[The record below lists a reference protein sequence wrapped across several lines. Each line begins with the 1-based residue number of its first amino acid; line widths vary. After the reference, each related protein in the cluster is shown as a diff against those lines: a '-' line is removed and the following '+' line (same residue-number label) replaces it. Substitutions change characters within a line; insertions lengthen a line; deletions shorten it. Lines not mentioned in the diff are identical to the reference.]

1 MNNKG
6 LLVVSFGTSVEE
18 TRERTIGAIEK
29 ALAAA
34 FPEFRL
40 YRAWTSGVI
49 RRKLLRTAGLQ
60 IDSVE
65 EALERMAADGVTEL
79 LVQPTHLLDGE
90 ENRLM
95 TEAIRAAAGR
105 FARVKIGAPLL
116 VTQEDLKALADAVTE
131 ICPALGGDELFAW
144 MGHGSSELKEN
155 VYEALN
161 ELFAR
166 EGMSNMLV
174 GTVEFE
180 PGFAPIE
187 EYIRA
192 KKPGKV
198 FLAPLMVVAGDHA
211 VNDMSGDEDDS
222 WKSLV
227 AAMGAEPVCIL
238 KGLGEYEAVRQLYVA
253 HARNAADL

>member
-1 MNNKG
+1 MSKKG
-6 LLVVSFGTSVEE
+6 LMVVSFGTSVEE
-18 TRERTIGAIEK
+18 TRERTIGAIERS
-29 ALAAA
+29 LAEA
-34 FPEFRL
+34 FPEYKL

-49 RRKLLRTAGLQ
+49 RRKLMKTVGLH

-65 EALERMAADGVTEL
+65 EALERMAADGVEEV

-95 TEAIRAAAGR
+95 TEAVQAAAGR
-105 FARVKIGAPLL
+105 FSAVRIGAPLL
-116 VTQEDLKALADAVTE
+116 VTPADLEALADAAAE
-131 ICPALGGDELFAW
+131 ICPELEPDQLFAW

-155 VYEALN
+155 VYVALN

-166 EGMSNMLV
+166 EGRGNMVV

-187 EYIRA
+187 DCIRE
-192 KKPGKV
+192 KKPAKV
-198 FLAPLMVVAGDHA
+198 YLAPLMVVAGDHA
-211 VNDMSGDEDDS
+211 VNDMSGDEEDS

-227 AAMGAEPVCIL
+227 AKLGAEPACIL
-238 KGLGEYEAVRQLYVA
+238 KGLGEFEAIRRLYVR
-253 HARNAADL
+253 HAQNAAAL

>member
-1 MNNKG
+1 MSNKG

-34 FPEFRL
+34 FPEYKL

-49 RRKLLRTAGLQ
+49 RRKLLRTVGMQ

-65 EALERMAADGVTEL
+65 EAMDRMASDGVKEL

-105 FARVKIGAPLL
+105 FAQVKIGAPLL
-116 VTQEDLKALADAVTE
+116 VTPEDLKALADAVAE
-131 ICPALGGDELFAW
+131 ICPVLGEKELFAW

-155 VYEALN
+155 VYVALN

-166 EGMSNMLV
+166 EGRDNMLV

-222 WKSLV
+222 WKSQV

-253 HARNAADL
+253 HAKKASPL